1 VLYLQAVQVFVYTAV
16 DWNNA
21 QQDNLMRLGIIGL
34 PNSGKTTIFNALT
47 GSNLETVAVAG
58 GRFEV
63 HTAVVNVPDPR
74 VDRLSA
80 LYHPKKTTYT
90 QVTYVDIAGLDKGAA
105 EGGIKGQF
113 RQELSQVDGYV
124 HVVRVFE
131 DDTVP
136 HPYIDIDAARDVE
149 ILDTELLLTD
159 MVTVENRIERL
170 QTEMRVKGKN
180 VDKAIPAEFE
190 LMEQMKTHLE
200 NEQPLR
206 TFGLTTEQEKGIR
219 GYGFLTLKPVLV
231 VLNMGE
237 TAQPPDSILT
247 YDDPHT
253 KLAGLQGKIEAEI
266 AQLDDE
272 DAAMFMEEY
281 GIAERSA
288 DRVIRLSYELMAI
301 QSFFTVGE
309 DEVRA
314 WSVPIGATAPE
325 AAGTI
330 HSDLQKGFIRAEVMR
345 VEDLLA
351 AGSES
356 ALKAAGKMRLEGR
369 DYMVQDGDIV
379 HVRFNV

>member
-159 MVTVENRIERL
+159 MVTVENRLERL

-356 ALKAAGKMRLEGR
+356 ALKAVGKMRLEGR